1 MLGPLGATA
10 PLCNPGNA
18 QVVPPARILKRSRDS
33 KRPELKD
40 VPHPVNSAEFS
51 VSCASIHDN
60 VSQTGSNGAAALSEW
75 TAIVSWR
82 GLTPSQAPIFALCYS
97 PDGVVV
103 VDIFMTRLGVRSY
116 RCPPRARQRGCA
128 RSRSASR
135 KTQCCP
141 LTIMG
146 GAAVPMSSCPEELRG
161 HGMDQARPTATST
174 AEGSEIMT
182 WTGRPASLACS
193 GDLPLKR

>member
-60 VSQTGSNGAAALSEW
+60 VSQTGSNRVAVHSEW
-75 TAIVSWR
+75 TATVSWR
-82 GLTPSQAPIFALCYS
+82 GLKPSQAPIFALCVS
-97 PDGVVV
+97 LLGIQVMRNNSVCDKDNDKGWWLPLPQTLTNSEIDGV
-103 VDIFMTRLGVRSY
+103 
-116 RCPPRARQRGCA
+116 
-128 RSRSASR
+128 
-135 KTQCCP
+135 
-141 LTIMG
+141 
-146 GAAVPMSSCPEELRG
+146 
-161 HGMDQARPTATST
+161 
-174 AEGSEIMT
+174 
-182 WTGRPASLACS
+182 
-193 GDLPLKR
+193 

>member
-10 PLCNPGNA
+10 PLCNPGKA
-18 QVVPPARILKRSRDS
+18 KAVPYARILKRSRDS

-103 VDIFMTRLGVRSY
+103 VETRERLDRHERPTVVRRDIHQTRLGVRFY
-116 RCPPRARQRGCA
+116 
-128 RSRSASR
+128 
-135 KTQCCP
+135 
-141 LTIMG
+141 
-146 GAAVPMSSCPEELRG
+146 
-161 HGMDQARPTATST
+161 
-174 AEGSEIMT
+174 
-182 WTGRPASLACS
+182 
-193 GDLPLKR
+193 